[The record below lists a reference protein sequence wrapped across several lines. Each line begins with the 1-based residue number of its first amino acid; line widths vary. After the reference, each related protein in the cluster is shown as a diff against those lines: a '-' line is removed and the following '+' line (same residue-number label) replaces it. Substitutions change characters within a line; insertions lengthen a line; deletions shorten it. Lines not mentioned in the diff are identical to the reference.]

1 METLNDADIDWLT
14 NVENRLLTLRKREA
28 SNTNRLGDDITTAIK
43 SVDWLRVMLAARLER
58 KVESIEA

>member
-28 SNTNRLGDDITTAIK
+28 ANANRLGDDITKAIK
-43 SVDWLRVMLAARLER
+43 SVDWLRVILAARLER